1 MNTTSLGTVKI
12 VNPETNGSVR
22 AWEHKRK
29 QNIAKRFPVL
39 NAAPAALHRVY
50 LIETLGFDID
60 NAVVDREFRQS
71 FDRAFVADMDA
82 LANLIDVVKF
92 EQPDGTENSPT
103 IWGGEVYYPPSASDS
118 YIPF

>member
-71 FDRAFVADMDA
+71 FDRAFIADMDA
-82 LANLIDVVKF
+82 LANLIDTVKY
-92 EQPDGTENSPT
+92 EPT
-103 IWGGEVYYPPSASDS
+103 AEERDIEIWQSEWTRTYSDLA
-118 YIPF
+118 FRG